1 MKYVKISFVK
11 IFASLTKERDTAK
24 RKNGLIG
31 WQKVAKRPAS
41 FVILI
46 AKISVDSNARKR
58 Q

>member
-1 MKYVKISFVK
+1 MKNVKTSFVM
-11 IFASLTKERDTAK
+11 ISASLIKERDTAK

-46 AKISVDSNARKR
+46 AKIRVDSNARKR